1 MIRDEGSGF
10 DTSKIPNPGVADSLE
25 QEGVHG
31 LLLMQTFMDE
41 VVFNDEG
48 NEVRMVKRREV

>member
-1 MIRDEGSGF
+1 M
-10 DTSKIPNPGVADSLE
+10 
-25 QEGVHG
+25 HG